1 MKIKAT
7 GELQLN
13 DSPACQFS
21 VFPPD
26 RAIAGILRC
35 NQRRPLGKNGKR
47 ANTGIVF

>member
-26 RAIAGILRC
+26 RAIAGILCC
-35 NQRRPLGKNGKR
+35 NQRKPLEKTEKGPTQ
-47 ANTGIVF
+47 A